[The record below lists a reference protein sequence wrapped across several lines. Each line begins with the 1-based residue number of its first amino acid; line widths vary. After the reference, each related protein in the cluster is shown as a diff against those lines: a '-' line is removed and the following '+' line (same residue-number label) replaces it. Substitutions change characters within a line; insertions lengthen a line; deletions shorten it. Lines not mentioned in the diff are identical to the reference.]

1 MFMNTDSMTKVVR
14 LDENELQ
21 MLTQEIKETLADKT
35 LYSEKENEKFTTVN
49 MWNVLRQSRS
59 ASSRIRR
66 WGN

>member
-1 MFMNTDSMTKVVR
+1 MHKVVR

-21 MLTQEIKETLADKT
+21 ELTLEVKETLAKGN
-35 LYSEKENEKFTTVN
+35 LYPEEVKESFTTLN

-59 ASSRIRR
+59 ASSMIRR

>member
-21 MLTQEIKETLADKT
+21 MLTQEIKETLADKIV
-35 LYSEKENEKFTTVN
+35 YSEKESEKFTTLD

-66 WGN
+66 WSN